1 MRNLIALVALSAI
14 LLSLGT
20 QAFADEPEVDRL
32 GEAEFKYQPAT
43 QVVDETILGAPAEAD
58 IVGLDV
64 RD

>member
-43 QVVDETILGAPAEAD
+43 QVEETILGAPAEAE
-58 IVGLDV
+58 IAGLDV